1 MGKMD
6 GARKILVLILLLQI
20 LETKCS
26 TIKTKVLILGGGA
39 AGVGF
44 ASKLRE
50 KGHTDFLILEA
61 QSYIGGRVKDTK
73 FGSLT
78 IQVGANWIHNIGKGN
93 SLYELKQKYGL
104 KATKDNYTDFVVR

>member
-1 MGKMD
+1 MR
-6 GARKILVLILLLQI
+6 GARKTLVLIVLLQI

-44 ASKLRE
+44 ASKLQE

-61 QSYIGGRVKDTK
+61 QSYIGGRVKDIK

-78 IQVGANWIHNIGKGN
+78 IQEGANWIHNIGKDN
-93 SLYELKQKYGL
+93 PMYQLKQKYGL
-104 KATKDNYTDFVVR
+104 NATKDDYTDFVVR

>member
-1 MGKMD
+1 MEV
-6 GARKILVLILLLQI
+6 ARKPLVLILLLQI

-44 ASKLRE
+44 ASKLQE

-61 QSYIGGRVKDTK
+61 QGYIGGRIRDTK

-78 IQVGANWIHNIGKGN
+78 IQEGTNWIHGIGKDN
-93 SLYELKQKYGL
+93 SMYQLKQKYGL
-104 KATKDNYTDFVVR
+104 KATKDNYSDFVVR